1 MSHLPPAPENVRLAS
16 FVHSTEQ
23 HTFSNAPTLAPSRH
37 SGSEDEKAPRS
48 HTIDVEKAGQGEHGQ
63 GYNDPQRGYYGEEN
77 VEPVDVEKA
86 KAQFA
91 ELQRSLSR
99 QSSLHRARTRQ
110 SGTSQADLEKQED
123 EDQFNLADYVRGG
136 HNARNEQGFSHKEV
150 GVVWDHLRVIGGGGL
165 KIHVRTFPNAIA
177 EQFIMPVFSLLK
189 MFGLDLM
196 SPKPRD
202 LLHDF
207 SGYLKPGEMCLV
219 LARPGVSPDR
229 RMCFSVLTL
238 GAGRSQYILE
248 DDHEQP

>member
-16 FVHSTEQ
+16 YVHQPEQ
-23 HTFSNAPTLAPSRH
+23 HTFSNAPTLAPSR
-37 SGSEDEKAPRS
+37 SGSEDEKAAQS
-48 HTIDVEKAGQGEHGQ
+48 HSARDVEKSAGLNGEHGQ
-63 GYNDPQRGYYGEEN
+63 GYDDPQKGYYGEEN

-91 ELQRSLSR
+91 QLQRSLSR

-110 SGTSQADLEKQED
+110 SGTSQADLEKQE
-123 EDQFNLADYVRGG
+123 EEGEFNLAEYIRGG
-136 HNARNEQGFSHKEV
+136 FSARDDQGFNHKQV

-165 KIHVRTFPNAIA
+165 KIHVRTFPNAIM

-219 LARPGVSPDR
+219 LARPGVSLRGD
-229 RMCFSVLTL
+229 
-238 GAGRSQYILE
+238 
-248 DDHEQP
+248 

>member
-1 MSHLPPAPENVRLAS
+1 MSHLPPAPENVRLGS
-16 FVHSTEQ
+16 FVHAPEQ
-23 HTFSNAPTLAPSRH
+23 HTFSNAPTLAPSRY

-48 HTIDVEKAGQGEHGQ
+48 ASGTSHDVEKSAGLNGEHGQ

-77 VEPVDVEKA
+77 NEPVDVEKA

-91 ELQRSLSR
+91 DLQRSLSR

-110 SGTSQADLEKQED
+110 SGTSQADLEKQEE
-123 EDQFNLADYVRGG
+123 EDQFNLTEYIRGTSD
-136 HNARNEQGFSHKEV
+136 ARDAQGFNHKQV
-150 GVVWDHLRVIGGGGL
+150 AVTWDHLRVIGGGGL
-165 KIHVRTFPNAIA
+165 KIHVRTFPNAIM

-189 MFGLDLM
+189 MVGIDLM

-219 LARPGVSPDR
+219 LARPGVSFATEFTYPR
-229 RMCFSVLTL
+229 LLTPC
-238 GAGRSQYILE
+238 I
-248 DDHEQP
+248 

>member
-16 FVHSTEQ
+16 YVHTNEQ

-37 SGSEDEKAPRS
+37 SGSEDEKAPQS
-48 HTIDVEKAGQGEHGQ
+48 HTIDIEKAAHGQ
-63 GYNDPQRGYYGEEN
+63 EYNDDAGKGYYGEEN
-77 VEPVDVEKA
+77 VAPVDVEKA

-91 ELQRSLSR
+91 DLQRSLSR

-123 EDQFNLADYVRGG
+123 EDQFNLAEYIRGG
-136 HNARNEQGFSHKEV
+136 HNARDEQGFSHKEV

-165 KIHVRTFPNAIA
+165 KIHVRTFPNAIM

-189 MFGLDLM
+189 VFGLDLM

-219 LARPGVSPDR
+219 LARPGVSQLSWWHR
-229 RMCFSVLTL
+229 NSC
-238 GAGRSQYILE
+238 
-248 DDHEQP
+248 